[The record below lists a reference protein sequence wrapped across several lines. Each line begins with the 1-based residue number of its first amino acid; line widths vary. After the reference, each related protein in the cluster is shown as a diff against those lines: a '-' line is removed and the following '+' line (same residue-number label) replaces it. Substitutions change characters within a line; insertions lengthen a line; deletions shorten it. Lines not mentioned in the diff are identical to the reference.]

1 MRWALCTCRSRIPSD
16 LLAVSVDP
24 TGLALGVY
32 AGRVTVSNGGVL
44 YSANV
49 TFIVQP
55 AACSPTKLVLT
66 EMSLGNDFSLTSGLP
81 VTLNVQLN
89 NDCGGLVT
97 NGSVVASFSNGDSPL
112 ALVSD
117 SLGNYSASWQPS
129 AVTPQMVVTLNAT
142 ASSLQPASAKLF
154 GGIAENQTP
163 PPSLAP
169 GGTLNNLNPVVGG
182 SLSPGII
189 AEAFGSGLAATAGST
204 GILPLPTDFNNTFA
218 QIGQFKAPLYFL
230 SSGQVNI
237 QIPAEIT
244 ASQQVPIVFS
254 VNNALTIPIT
264 LDIVPGAPGV
274 LSKLDGPTP
283 PSLQNGAHMIA
294 QHLDGSPVDS
304 SSPGK
309 VGEFLVMYLVG
320 LGATDNPAP
329 SGHPAL
335 SDPLSNVL
343 VKPVVTVDS
352 LPSDVFFAGL
362 TPGFVGLYQID
373 FQVPTG
379 VHTGDVVVTVTQNGI
394 AANPTK
400 LAVSQ

>member
-182 SLSPGII
+182 SLSPGVI

-218 QIGQFKAPLYFL
+218 QIGQYKAPLYFL

-254 VNNALTIPIT
+254 VNNALTVPIT

-283 PSLQNGAHMIA
+283 PSLQNGAHIIA
-294 QHLDGSPVDS
+294 QHLNGSTVDS
-304 SSPGK
+304 GNPGK

-320 LGATDNPAP
+320 LGATDNPVP

-352 LPSDVFFAGL
+352 LPSDVFFGGL